1 MKLLQ
6 NKKIAYLTAIFCTLL
21 WGTAF
26 PFIKVGYSAFKIEES
41 DIGSKLIF
49 AGMRFMLAGFMVFLF
64 LWISKRKPPTLSK
77 KDILPV
83 CSLGVVQTGL
93 QYIFTYIGIGFT
105 SGTNTSII
113 TACASFFTVLFV
125 PLFFKN
131 DRLTLMKIIGCIL
144 GFGGI
149 IAINFGGTVST
160 DTWFGDMMILFSTIS
175 AAAGNIVAKKVT
187 TGRDPFPVTA
197 FQLLTGGF
205 ILLVSGICCGGR
217 LTLMKIIGCILG
229 FGGIIA
235 INFGGTV
242 STDTWFGDMMILFS
256 TISAAAGNIVAKK
269 VTTGRDPFPVTAFQL
284 LTGGFILLVSGI
296 CCGGS
301 IGLINVE
308 SVSVLLWLAFVSAA
322 AFSLW
327 TALLKFH
334 DASRISVFN
343 LLVPVFGTVLSGLM
357 LGENVFRIETL
368 ISLILISLG
377 IAFVNMNLKKSGGK
391 I

>member
-1 MKLLQ
+1 
-6 NKKIAYLTAIFCTLL
+6 
-21 WGTAF
+21 
-26 PFIKVGYSAFKIEES
+26 
-41 DIGSKLIF
+41 
-49 AGMRFMLAGFMVFLF
+49 
-64 LWISKRKPPTLSK
+64 
-77 KDILPV
+77 
-83 CSLGVVQTGL
+83 
-93 QYIFTYIGIGFT
+93 
-105 SGTNTSII
+105 
-113 TACASFFTVLFV
+113 
-125 PLFFKN
+125 
-131 DRLTLMKIIGCIL
+131 
-144 GFGGI
+144 
-149 IAINFGGTVST
+149 
-160 DTWFGDMMILFSTIS
+160 
-175 AAAGNIVAKKVT
+175 
-187 TGRDPFPVTA
+187 
-197 FQLLTGGF
+197 
-205 ILLVSGICCGGR
+205 
-217 LTLMKIIGCILG
+217 MKIIGCILG

-327 TALLKFH
+327 TALLKFY

>member
-26 PFIKVGYSAFKIEES
+26 PFIKVGYSAFEIEES

-149 IAINFGGTVST
+149 IAINFGGTVVRRYDDS
-160 DTWFGDMMILFSTIS
+160 LFN
-175 AAAGNIVAKKVT
+175 NI
-187 TGRDPFPVTA
+187 
-197 FQLLTGGF
+197 
-205 ILLVSGICCGGR
+205 CGGR
-217 LTLMKIIGCILG
+217 QHRCEKSHNRT
-229 FGGIIA
+229 
-235 INFGGTV
+235 
-242 STDTWFGDMMILFS
+242 
-256 TISAAAGNIVAKK
+256 
-269 VTTGRDPFPVTAFQL
+269 R
-284 LTGGFILLVSGI
+284 
-296 CCGGS
+296 
-301 IGLINVE
+301 
-308 SVSVLLWLAFVSAA
+308 SVSCNRFSAFNRRFYIACVG
-322 AFSLW
+322 
-327 TALLKFH
+327 H
-334 DASRISVFN
+334 
-343 LLVPVFGTVLSGLM
+343 M
-357 LGENVFRIETL
+357 LRWQYWFD
-368 ISLILISLG
+368 
-377 IAFVNMNLKKSGGK
+377 KC
-391 I
+391 

>member
-1 MKLLQ
+1 M
-6 NKKIAYLTAIFCTLL
+6 

-64 LWISKRKPPTLSK
+64 CGYQKKTADAFK

-175 AAAGNIVAKKVT
+175 AAVGNIVAKKSQQDEI
-187 TGRDPFPVTA
+187 RF
-197 FQLLTGGF
+197 L
-205 ILLVSGICCGGR
+205 
-217 LTLMKIIGCILG
+217 
-229 FGGIIA
+229 
-235 INFGGTV
+235 
-242 STDTWFGDMMILFS
+242 
-256 TISAAAGNIVAKK
+256 
-269 VTTGRDPFPVTAFQL
+269 
-284 LTGGFILLVSGI
+284 
-296 CCGGS
+296 
-301 IGLINVE
+301 
-308 SVSVLLWLAFVSAA
+308 
-322 AFSLW
+322 
-327 TALLKFH
+327 
-334 DASRISVFN
+334 
-343 LLVPVFGTVLSGLM
+343 
-357 LGENVFRIETL
+357 
-368 ISLILISLG
+368 
-377 IAFVNMNLKKSGGK
+377 
-391 I
+391 

>member
-1 MKLLQ
+1 M
-6 NKKIAYLTAIFCTLL
+6 

-64 LWISKRKPPTLSK
+64 VDIKKKLPTLSK
-77 KDILPV
+77 KDILLPRLFTRSGSDRIAV
-83 CSLGVVQTGL
+83 YFYIHRNRFYKRNEHLYNNGLCVVLYRTFRAVVFQ
-93 QYIFTYIGIGFT
+93 
-105 SGTNTSII
+105 
-113 TACASFFTVLFV
+113 
-125 PLFFKN
+125 N
-131 DRLTLMKIIGCIL
+131 DRLT
-144 GFGGI
+144 
-149 IAINFGGTVST
+149 
-160 DTWFGDMMILFSTIS
+160 
-175 AAAGNIVAKKVT
+175 
-187 TGRDPFPVTA
+187 P
-197 FQLLTGGF
+197 
-205 ILLVSGICCGGR
+205 
-217 LTLMKIIGCILG
+217 MKIIGCILG

-322 AFSLW
+322 AFFSLW

-377 IAFVNMNLKKSGGK
+377 IAFVNMNLKNREVKYES
-391 I
+391 

>member
-6 NKKIAYLTAIFCTLL
+6 NKKTAYLTAIFCTLL

-26 PFIKVGYSAFKIEES
+26 PFIKVGYSAFEIEES

-105 SGTNTSII
+105 SGTNTSLI

-131 DRLTLMKIIGCIL
+131 DRLTPMKIVGCIL
-144 GFGGI
+144 GFCGI

-175 AAAGNIVAKKVT
+175 AAAGN
-187 TGRDPFPVTA
+187 
-197 FQLLTGGF
+197 
-205 ILLVSGICCGGR
+205 
-217 LTLMKIIGCILG
+217 
-229 FGGIIA
+229 
-235 INFGGTV
+235 
-242 STDTWFGDMMILFS
+242 
-256 TISAAAGNIVAKK
+256 
-269 VTTGRDPFPVTAFQL
+269 PVTAFQL

-301 IGLINVE
+301 IGLINIE

-368 ISLILISLG
+368 ISLVLISLG

>member
-1 MKLLQ
+1 MDI
-6 NKKIAYLTAIFCTLL
+6 KKKTAD
-21 WGTAF
+21 
-26 PFIKVGYSAFKIEES
+26 AFKKRYTARLFTRSGADRIAVYFY
-41 DIGSKLIF
+41 IHRN
-49 AGMRFMLAGFMVFLF
+49 RFYKRNEHLYNNGLCVVLYRTFRAVVFQ
-64 LWISKRKPPTLSK
+64 KRQAHA
-77 KDILPV
+77 DEN
-83 CSLGVVQTGL
+83 
-93 QYIFTYIGIGFT
+93 Y
-105 SGTNTSII
+105 
-113 TACASFFTVLFV
+113 
-125 PLFFKN
+125 
-131 DRLTLMKIIGCIL
+131 
-144 GFGGI
+144 
-149 IAINFGGTVST
+149 
-160 DTWFGDMMILFSTIS
+160 
-175 AAAGNIVAKKVT
+175 
-187 TGRDPFPVTA
+187 
-197 FQLLTGGF
+197 
-205 ILLVSGICCGGR
+205 
-217 LTLMKIIGCILG
+217 ILG

>member
-205 ILLVSGICCGGR
+205 ILLVSGICCGG
-217 LTLMKIIGCILG
+217 
-229 FGGIIA
+229 
-235 INFGGTV
+235 
-242 STDTWFGDMMILFS
+242 
-256 TISAAAGNIVAKK
+256 
-269 VTTGRDPFPVTAFQL
+269 
-284 LTGGFILLVSGI
+284 
-296 CCGGS
+296 S
-301 IGLINVE
+301 IGLINVGYGLRSYQQRHFRCGQHFSNFMMQAEFPFSICLFPCSEQFCRGLCSVKMFSE
-308 SVSVLLWLAFVSAA
+308 SKRS
-322 AFSLW
+322 
-327 TALLKFH
+327 
-334 DASRISVFN
+334 SRLF
-343 LLVPVFGTVLSGLM
+343 
-357 LGENVFRIETL
+357 
-368 ISLILISLG
+368 
-377 IAFVNMNLKKSGGK
+377 
-391 I
+391 

>member
-1 MKLLQ
+1 MDI
-6 NKKIAYLTAIFCTLL
+6 KKKTAD
-21 WGTAF
+21 
-26 PFIKVGYSAFKIEES
+26 AFKKRYTARLFTRSGADRIAVYFY
-41 DIGSKLIF
+41 IHRN
-49 AGMRFMLAGFMVFLF
+49 RFY
-64 LWISKRKPPTLSK
+64 KRNEHLYNN
-77 KDILPV
+77 
-83 CSLGVVQTGL
+83 G
-93 QYIFTYIGIGFT
+93 
-105 SGTNTSII
+105 
-113 TACASFFTVLFV
+113 FTVLFV

-131 DRLTLMKIIGCIL
+131 DRLT
-144 GFGGI
+144 
-149 IAINFGGTVST
+149 
-160 DTWFGDMMILFSTIS
+160 
-175 AAAGNIVAKKVT
+175 
-187 TGRDPFPVTA
+187 P
-197 FQLLTGGF
+197 
-205 ILLVSGICCGGR
+205 
-217 LTLMKIIGCILG
+217 MKIIGCILG

>member
-26 PFIKVGYSAFKIEES
+26 PFIKVGYSAFEIEES

-105 SGTNTSII
+105 SGTNTSLI

-131 DRLTLMKIIGCIL
+131 DRLTPMKIIGCIL

-175 AAAGNIVAKKVT
+175 AAA
-187 TGRDPFPVTA
+187 
-197 FQLLTGGF
+197 
-205 ILLVSGICCGGR
+205 
-217 LTLMKIIGCILG
+217 
-229 FGGIIA
+229 
-235 INFGGTV
+235 
-242 STDTWFGDMMILFS
+242 
-256 TISAAAGNIVAKK
+256 
-269 VTTGRDPFPVTAFQL
+269 
-284 LTGGFILLVSGI
+284 
-296 CCGGS
+296 
-301 IGLINVE
+301 
-308 SVSVLLWLAFVSAA
+308 
-322 AFSLW
+322 FSLW
-327 TALLKFH
+327 TGLLKFH

-368 ISLILISLG
+368 ISLVLISLG

>member
-1 MKLLQ
+1 M
-6 NKKIAYLTAIFCTLL
+6 

-41 DIGSKLIF
+41 DIGSKLILQECGLCWRDLWCF
-49 AGMRFMLAGFMVFLF
+49 SFCGYQKENRRRFQKRYTARLFTRSGADRIAVYFYIHRNRFYKRNEHLYNNSLCVVLYRTFRAVVFQKRQTHADENYRLYSRIRRNYRNQFRRNCQHGHLVRRYDDSLF
-64 LWISKRKPPTLSK
+64 
-77 KDILPV
+77 
-83 CSLGVVQTGL
+83 
-93 QYIFTYIGIGFT
+93 
-105 SGTNTSII
+105 N
-113 TACASFFTVLFV
+113 
-125 PLFFKN
+125 
-131 DRLTLMKIIGCIL
+131 
-144 GFGGI
+144 
-149 IAINFGGTVST
+149 
-160 DTWFGDMMILFSTIS
+160 
-175 AAAGNIVAKKVT
+175 NI
-187 TGRDPFPVTA
+187 
-197 FQLLTGGF
+197 
-205 ILLVSGICCGGR
+205 CGGR
-217 LTLMKIIGCILG
+217 QHRCE
-229 FGGIIA
+229 
-235 INFGGTV
+235 
-242 STDTWFGDMMILFS
+242 
-256 TISAAAGNIVAKK
+256 K

-377 IAFVNMNLKKSGGK
+377 IAFVNMNLKNREVKYES
-391 I
+391 

>member
-1 MKLLQ
+1 MKIAELAVVAVLSVLAGCTGGPAGSRENWRKPSPYLPNPDLKKLSGISVLPEKPTDRQISEYLAEIEEASRGQRVFGSQDPQVDLLRRVGPGHLKLLIPYLDR
-6 NKKIAYLTAIFCTLL
+6 KISSYLCWALPALVGEEEKELVISLL
-21 WGTAF
+21 
-26 PFIKVGYSAFKIEES
+26 PEREE
-41 DIGSKLIF
+41 
-49 AGMRFMLAGFMVFLF
+49 FLG
-64 LWISKRKPPTLSK
+64 I
-77 KDILPV
+77 
-83 CSLGVVQTGL
+83 VVDRGWAEEARSEIVQL
-93 QYIFTYIGIGFT
+93 
-105 SGTNTSII
+105 
-113 TACASFFTVLFV
+113 L
-125 PLFFKN
+125 KN

-175 AAAGNIVAKKVT
+175 AAAGNI
-187 TGRDPFPVTA
+187 
-197 FQLLTGGF
+197 
-205 ILLVSGICCGGR
+205 I
-217 LTLMKIIGCILG
+217 
-229 FGGIIA
+229 
-235 INFGGTV
+235 
-242 STDTWFGDMMILFS
+242 
-256 TISAAAGNIVAKK
+256 AKK

-377 IAFVNMNLKKSGGK
+377 IA
-391 I
+391 

>member
-1 MKLLQ
+1 
-6 NKKIAYLTAIFCTLL
+6 
-21 WGTAF
+21 
-26 PFIKVGYSAFKIEES
+26 
-41 DIGSKLIF
+41 
-49 AGMRFMLAGFMVFLF
+49 
-64 LWISKRKPPTLSK
+64 
-77 KDILPV
+77 
-83 CSLGVVQTGL
+83 
-93 QYIFTYIGIGFT
+93 
-105 SGTNTSII
+105 
-113 TACASFFTVLFV
+113 
-125 PLFFKN
+125 
-131 DRLTLMKIIGCIL
+131 
-144 GFGGI
+144 
-149 IAINFGGTVST
+149 
-160 DTWFGDMMILFSTIS
+160 
-175 AAAGNIVAKKVT
+175 
-187 TGRDPFPVTA
+187 
-197 FQLLTGGF
+197 
-205 ILLVSGICCGGR
+205 
-217 LTLMKIIGCILG
+217 MKIIGCILG

-343 LLVPVFGTVLSGLM
+343 LLVPVFGTVLSGIM